1 MTDAQTKVQAA
12 HRKRNAYL
20 YIRQSTPRQVLEHR
34 ESTQRQYGLRQQ
46 ALRLGWSEEQIVVID
61 TDLGQSGA
69 SAADRAGF
77 QQLVTEVSLGRAGL
91 VLGLRSRASPA
102 TAVIGIDCWRSV
114 RSLVR

>member
-1 MTDAQTKVQAA
+1 MMDADTKIQAA

-20 YIRQSTPRQVLEHR
+20 YIRQSTPRQVLEHQ

-46 ALRLGWSEEQIVVID
+46 ALRLGWPEEQIVVID

-77 QQLVTEVSLGRAGL
+77 QRLGRAGL
-91 VLGLRSRASPA
+91 VLGLEVSRLAA
-102 TAVIGIDCWRSV
+102 TAVTGIGCWRSAPWPV
-114 RSLVR
+114 R